1 MLLNIR
7 LKMYRSCMSVAGRVA
22 DAECRED
29 EFIGIGGKD
38 EIPGVAA
45 QRNQERIRP
54 LCFAPVVRTNRAYHN
69 RSFCR
74 DLPSP
79 LVLTPLL
86 SG

>member
-7 LKMYRSCMSVAGRVA
+7 LKMYRPCMSVAGRVA

-45 QRNQERIRP
+45 QRNQERIRL
-54 LCFAPVVRTNRAYHN
+54 LCFAPVVRTIARTIID
-69 RSFCR
+69 RSVGIS
-74 DLPSP
+74 L
-79 LVLTPLL
+79 LL
-86 SG
+86 SY